1 MMKANKLTHLVS
13 KSRSAQV
20 LVLALSASVALSS
33 CTSLLVSK
41 PAALNTYELTTPEI
55 VSGLSRSP
63 ARQVLIAE
71 PKTIKLLDTQ
81 DIVVRTGSQAV
92 EYLGGAQWADRL
104 PILVQKGLQQS
115 LENAAI
121 FGGVG
126 VAGQGLAIDD
136 QIVLDIRDFSLIVVG
151 GSRARVSVFGKIIND
166 RNGTVRAS
174 KLFSAEVPTSSIE
187 GQAAVSAL
195 DAAFQEVAQDLTRWI
210 AQVL

>member
-1 MMKANKLTHLVS
+1 MMKASQLNSSFL
-13 KSRSAQV
+13 KSRSMRVIA
-20 LVLALSASVALSS
+20 LALGASVALSS
-33 CTSLLVSK
+33 CTSLLVSE
-41 PAALNTYELTTPEI
+41 PAALNTYELTTPDT

-63 ARQVLIAE
+63 SRQVLIAE

-115 LENAAI
+115 LENAGI

-151 GSRARVSVFGKIIND
+151 GNRARVSVFGKIIND

-174 KLFSAEVPTSSIE
+174 KLFTAEVSTTSIE
-187 GQAAVSAL
+187 GQAAVTAL

-210 AQVL
+210 AKVL